1 MFIFKKRGNIM
12 KNSDGRVIM
21 LVLLLAAFAV
31 VLAASLTFA
40 APPITEPAISDAPP
54 PLPDVEAYNL
64 EVDRLNAKPG
74 DIVLIKG
81 YYMVKGCVKT
91 LFSGKITINGN
102 TLIEQEMTN
111 FSANCEMKMWDAMFG
126 GSWKAVPGTHTFTF
140 YADSKE
146 DIHESNEQNNTK
158 SITVIVPS
166 VEMIEDLKEKHP

>member
-1 MFIFKKRGNIM
+1 M
-12 KNSDGRVIM
+12 KHSDCRVIV
-21 LVLLLAAFAV
+21 LILLLGAFAV
-31 VLAASLTFA
+31 IPTTSLTFA
-40 APPITEPAISDAPP
+40 APPIAEPAISSAPVS
-54 PLPDVEAYNL
+54 LPDIEVYKL

-111 FSANCEMKMWDAMFG
+111 FSTNCEMKMWDAMFG
-126 GSWKAVPGTHTFTF
+126 GSWKAVPGTHTITF
-140 YADSKE
+140 HSDSKE
-146 DIHESNEQNNTK
+146 SIHESDEQNNTK